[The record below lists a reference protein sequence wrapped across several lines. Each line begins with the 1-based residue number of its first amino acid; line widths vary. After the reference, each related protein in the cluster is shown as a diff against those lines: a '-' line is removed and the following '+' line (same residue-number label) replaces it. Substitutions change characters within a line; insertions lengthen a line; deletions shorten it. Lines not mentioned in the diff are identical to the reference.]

1 MTNKLFIKR
10 TEIADKEYSYSL
22 RKSIEDT
29 DDVTKYKPV
38 LEKGNLPKLL
48 HSLSDL
54 PDEFY
59 KGGVKVNYGSESEA
73 IKIPEHIEESI
84 NSFVRTL
91 ERIAFEK
98 FLSK

>member
-1 MTNKLFIKR
+1 MVNKLFIR
-10 TEIADKEYSYSL
+10 STRNTDKDYSYSL
-22 RKSIEDT
+22 SKSVEDT
-29 DDVTKYKPV
+29 TNYEPV

-73 IKIPEHIEESI
+73 IKIPEYIEESI

>member
-1 MTNKLFIKR
+1 MVNKLFIR
-10 TEIADKEYSYSL
+10 STRNADKDYSYSL
-22 RKSIEDT
+22 SKSIEDT
-29 DDVTKYKPV
+29 KDVTKYEPV

-59 KGGVKVNYGSESEA
+59 KGGVKINYSYESA
-73 IKIPEHIEESI
+73 IIKIPEHIEEAI

-98 FLSK
+98 SL